1 MANLTRSRCVI
12 FTSNMVFPL
21 SLEERHKEGDSL
33 QNCGCF
39 FLTRDNQHT
48 EVFPCKDG
56 AQSTRDGRV
65 TWNLDRAA
73 PINGG
78 AQVAEKCHARRA
90 CLDMFP
96 HLVAGE
102 RFHPAIQIL
111 REVSKEIAAFSG
123 APSNLVVKYK
133 DNAQWRRD
141 AHF

>member
-1 MANLTRSRCVI
+1 
-12 FTSNMVFPL
+12 
-21 SLEERHKEGDSL
+21 
-33 QNCGCF
+33 
-39 FLTRDNQHT
+39 
-48 EVFPCKDG
+48 
-56 AQSTRDGRV
+56 
-65 TWNLDRAA
+65 
-73 PINGG
+73 
-78 AQVAEKCHARRA
+78 
-90 CLDMFP
+90 MFP